1 MWKPTIIFDMWMEP
15 YKLWK
20 NVVNIEK
27 SLDTYEKRYV
37 LMNHSSILEIEN
49 KAKDNGGQSKFS
61 NV

>member
-1 MWKPTIIFDMWMEP
+1 MWMEP
-15 YKLWK
+15 YKLLK

-37 LMNHSSILEIEN
+37 LMNHSSILEIKN